1 MFVARFK
8 KYWCD
13 YISEYKEIDTNSIEE
28 ILEYVYE
35 IHKNSVYPKQSQFFC
50 RGSRPKMTGG
60 NLEANYSLQEK
71 WGFRGS
77 IWLEKITYYGSDGEV
92 IVFSKSDSYISPKA
106 SQAFDDFAKI
116 AKQRDENKNFGDY

>member
-1 MFVARFK
+1 MFVARFR

-13 YISEYKEIDTNSIEE
+13 FISEYEEIDANSIEE

-35 IHKNSVYPKQSQFFC
+35 IHKNSVYPKQSKFFC
-50 RGSRPKMTGG
+50 RGSRLEMTGG
-60 NLEANYSLQEK
+60 YLEANCSLREK
-71 WGFRGS
+71 WGYRGS

-92 IVFSKSDSYISPKA
+92 IVFSKSDGYISPKT
-106 SQAFDDFAKI
+106 SQAFEDFAKI